1 MPSDVIEPPAGS
13 SSADGGLT
21 APQPHTAGPGSDR
34 SSGPPP
40 GAVAGSTSGDELSA
54 FLTQARPDPMLGEYV
69 VPTAL
74 EGGSFEVPGS
84 SPAPLPQGAAAAR
97 LGDLIPEGAV
107 AWPAPPADV
116 PPNLPDSVAG
126 QSPGSLD
133 RIAGLGLGRLAGDVR
148 RTGSSADALA
158 ALGLDAGLESAPG
171 PEARARP
178 LARARS
184 SGDDDEPQPR
194 GLSWATLL
202 LASYSSAVSI
212 GLVWVLWTGRTLKDA
227 GPADA
232 PSAWDAQPD
241 PGRRAAGSRRIAP
254 RVAVRSQNVVPLG
267 KTLRIREI
275 EVTPLAVTSGPVT
288 LERTLIDPESTE
300 GGSGALKLRI
310 RVRNVS
316 TDRVLAPLD
325 EAYLRE
331 REPGSPDSYIETA
344 SGRPP
349 IAPYPLAVESE
360 WSIAGQEFRELKP
373 GETLET
379 QIVSAPDAVAAT
391 TPEMTWRIRLR
402 TDLNHTDNLGV
413 RFRADE
419 VRAEP

>member
-13 SSADGGLT
+13 SSADGLL
-21 APQPHTAGPGSDR
+21 APQSHTARPGSDR
-34 SSGPPP
+34 SSRPPP
-40 GAVAGSTSGDELSA
+40 ETVAGSTSGDELGA
-54 FLTQARPDPMLGEYV
+54 FLTEAHPDPLLGEYV
-69 VPTAL
+69 VPTAP
-74 EGGSFEVPGS
+74 EGGAIEVPGS
-84 SPAPLPQGAAAAR
+84 LPAPPPQGAAGAKV
-97 LGDLIPEGAV
+97 GDLIPEGGIT
-107 AWPAPPADV
+107 WPAPPADV
-116 PPNLPDSVAG
+116 PPKLPASLAG
-126 QSPGSLD
+126 QSPGSCD
-133 RIAGLGLGRLAGDVR
+133 PIARLGLGVVGGDVV

-158 ALGLDAGLESAPG
+158 ALGLDAGPERAPG
-171 PEARARP
+171 PEVCARP
-178 LARARS
+178 MAPAS
-184 SGDDDEPQPR
+184 SCGDDDEPRSR
-194 GLSWATLL
+194 GISWATLL
-202 LASYSSAVSI
+202 LASYSSAVTI
-212 GLVWVLWTGRTLKDA
+212 GLVWVLWTGRILREA

-241 PGRRAAGSRRIAP
+241 PGHRAGGSRRVTP
-254 RVAVRSQNVVPLG
+254 RVGVPSRNVVPLG
-267 KTLRIREI
+267 KTLRLGEI
-275 EVTPLAVTSGPVT
+275 EVTPLAVSSGPVT
-288 LERTLIDPESTE
+288 LERTLIEPESKE

-310 RVRNVS
+310 RIRNLS

-331 REPGSPDSYIETA
+331 REPGSPDSYIVTA
-344 SGRPP
+344 SGHPP

-379 QIVSAPDAVAAT
+379 LVVSAPDAVAAT